1 MRSKERTGQPMTS
14 RTHAQPVWV
23 DLAVLFGR
31 TGGSAD
37 GIDISQPAHGGL
49 IKWLR
54 TSGGGWVDIV
64 NLVVTMTDGSTVRFA
79 EQLVPS
85 NALRPR

>member
-1 MRSKERTGQPMTS
+1 MTS

-31 TGGSAD
+31 GDGRAE
-37 GIDISQPAHGGL
+37 GIDISQPVPGGL

-54 TSGGGWVDIV
+54 TSDCGWVGVV
-64 NLVVTMTDGSTVRFA
+64 NVVVTMTDGSTMKFDS
-79 EQLVPS
+79 QLVS
-85 NALRPR
+85 ARALRPR